1 MSNQLLVLPTECKNN
16 INQEHKSIID
26 KIINNYEIFYVDNN
40 SYEAFK
46 TFLSDKSFEKVV
58 YAYSNII
65 RDYKNLRAI
74 KSIDFILKYQIQNC
88 FVQPKKIFMIP
99 YINCWK
105 NLPIWKSAVA
115 N

>member
-1 MSNQLLVLPTECKNN
+1 MSNQLLVLPIECKDN

-26 KIINNYEIFYVDNN
+26 KIINSYEIFYVDNN

-74 KSIDFILKYQIQNC
+74 KSINLKSKLILLYPQISNTKLFC
-88 FVQPKKIFMIP
+88 SAEKIFTIP
-99 YINCWK
+99 YINY
-105 NLPIWKSAVA
+105 
-115 N
+115 